1 MPRKKQNIS
10 KEQKEEILQKQLS
23 HKYHSI
29 KVSFEAGIL
38 EGFDQID
45 ALVKPSV
52 LAKELHMGYKSY
64 KNKCSSPGDF
74 SNNELV
80 RMAELFDV
88 DVNLLIKFIFRK
100 MKYKNKH
107 KTGEAIRL

>member
-1 MPRKKQNIS
+1 MPRTKQNIS
-10 KEQKEEILQKQLS
+10 KEQKEAIFQKQLS

-29 KVSFEAGIL
+29 KVSFEAGKL
-38 EGFDQID
+38 ESFDQID

-64 KNKCSSPGDF
+64 RNKCISPGDF

-80 RMAELFDV
+80 RMAELFDI
-88 DVNLLIKFIFRK
+88 DVNLLIKFIFKR
-100 MKYKNKH
+100 MKFKNKF
-107 KTGEAIRL
+107 KTGEAIRV